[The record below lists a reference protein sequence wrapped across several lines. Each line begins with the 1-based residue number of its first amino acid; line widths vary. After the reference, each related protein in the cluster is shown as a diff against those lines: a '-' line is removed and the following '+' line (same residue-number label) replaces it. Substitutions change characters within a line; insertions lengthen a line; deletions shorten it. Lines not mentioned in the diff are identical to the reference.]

1 MGQCKKLQPVWH
13 GPFCV
18 IAVLSPALYKIRDR
32 KRDQVVHHDRLKLC
46 EDRYVPL
53 WMKWIQHHVLTMETK
68 IPDKHSS
75 GVSDLDASSTDSGDI
90 VKGDSFTESQD
101 SQTSSVKDSSFT
113 DSNSLET
120 DHIDKSSPIDKLK
133 NLGKSLNLLFESGSE
148 TSSDPIES
156 STNQYSA
163 TGCSRRGREI
173 KHPTKLNDYVP

>member
-1 MGQCKKLQPVWH
+1 
-13 GPFCV
+13 
-18 IAVLSPALYKIRDR
+18 
-32 KRDQVVHHDRLKLC
+32 
-46 EDRYVPL
+46 
-53 WMKWIQHHVLTMETK
+53 METK

-75 GVSDLDASSTDSGDI
+75 GVSNLDASSTDSGDI

-156 STNQYSA
+156 STN
-163 TGCSRRGREI
+163 
-173 KHPTKLNDYVP
+173 H